1 MKSPLP
7 PRVPASGSRQ
17 PNLVGGC
24 GVPHRPSLTT
34 CSHRS
39 IVSSSFFDSVFLT
52 QLLLTTIPSRKAIP
66 PIRTLL
72 HFISLIK
79 VFIKKLSRSIATS
92 PCNYRCNKYLK
103 KILAIKATSDMPAP
117 PDFTLP
123 PLWARVTIFAL
134 HRTSVEP
141 TVHYRSNG
149 LLLEL
154 IPNSTILPSLQ
165 NPNICC
171 RMKPT

>member
-103 KILAIKATSDMPAP
+103 KILAIKATSNMPAHKFIVSHHFNSLTTTP
-117 PDFTLP
+117 YGRHVLDAGLHPSTALSSRDDLCSSPD
-123 PLWARVTIFAL
+123 I
-134 HRTSVEP
+134 S
-141 TVHYRSNG
+141 
-149 LLLEL
+149 
-154 IPNSTILPSLQ
+154 
-165 NPNICC
+165 
-171 RMKPT
+171 